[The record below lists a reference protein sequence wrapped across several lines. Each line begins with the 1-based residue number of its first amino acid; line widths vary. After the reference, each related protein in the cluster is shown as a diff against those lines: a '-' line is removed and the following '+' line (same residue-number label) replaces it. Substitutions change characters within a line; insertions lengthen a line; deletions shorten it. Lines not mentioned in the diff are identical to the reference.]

1 MALIKCP
8 ECGKEISDKA
18 GQCPHCGY
26 PIDQVTIPENEIIG
40 QNGIQEQQNNIVEQ
54 KPQKKISKNSII
66 IIGAI
71 IGIIIIGVIAYL
83 IVTADSREYDNAQ
96 KLYASEEYEDALTK
110 FKELGTYED
119 SAEMVEKCEY
129 ALSTDGQFLNTLR
142 KSLMARWDL
151 PEDGKTEEEIY
162 EDNTAIELEM
172 LSGFYDEKFNDD
184 TLGEYA
190 RQYIDLLN
198 EAMDS
203 LKNYTVDYNTFYYDW
218 NSIYGQR
225 TMLIKKIVEEYN
237 LTFDEQYQETLDGIL
252 KDASGAEE
260 QEKMKQDIQNMI
272 SNFVLTHTTDEWDY
286 TTYKLSMENTTEY
299 TFDYFYVDINALD
312 AEGNII
318 ATGNASQVTN
328 WTPGQKAE
336 VDAWV
341 NIDDPDRIVST
352 SCTAHYQSG
361 NYYE

>member
-18 GQCPHCGY
+18 KTCPNCGY
-26 PIDQVTIPENEIIG
+26 PIKKITGTENEIL
-40 QNGIQEQQNNIVEQ
+40 EQTEVGKQQYDIVVQ
-54 KPQKKISKNSII
+54 KPRKKISKKSII
-66 IIGAI
+66 IIGTI
-71 IGIIIIGVIAYL
+71 VSSIIIGVIVYL
-83 IVTADSREYDNAQ
+83 IVTADSRKYDNAQ
-96 KLYASEEYEDALTK
+96 ELYASEEYEDALTE
-110 FKELGTYED
+110 FKELGTYKN
-119 SAEMVEKCEY
+119 SADMVEECEY
-129 ALSTDGQFLNTLR
+129 ALSTDGQFLNMLR

-151 PEDGKTEEEIY
+151 SEDGKTEEEIY

-172 LSGFYDEKFNDD
+172 LSDFYDTKFNDD

-203 LKNYTVDYNTFYYDW
+203 LKNYTVDYNVFHYDW
-218 NSIYGQR
+218 NNIYGQR
-225 TMLIKKIVEEYN
+225 TMLIKKFIEEYD
-237 LTFDEQYQETLDGIL
+237 LTVDEQYQDTLDGML

-272 SNFVLTHTTDEWDY
+272 SNFVLTHTTDEWNY
-286 TTYKLSMENTTEY
+286 TMYKLSMENTTEY

-312 AEGNII
+312 SEGNII

-336 VDAWV
+336 VDVWL

-352 SCTAHYQSG
+352 SYTAHYQSG